1 MVDRKLYKTKLCV
14 LYQRG
19 HCRRQTC
26 SFAHGDAELR
36 RFSASFNG
44 RRDYRSSDLRDK
56 LDRRLSPPRRYSP
69 DGRGRHASHGYSPPR
84 FLRNRSF
91 FLDCGG
97 EVYHGTHFL
106 DFLNCR
112 DAILVLG
119 SHPQAG
125 AALLRL
131 DNNSARKHSKK
142 HPLDG
147 QSDFSGSLDISDGN
161 KDQVKDKKLTSSD
174 SKDALAVQLRQVQ
187 SEVDML
193 DDHKHQLEIYVEERI
208 QEADGLTSK
217 IEELEMQLCK
227 EKEECKRITSK
238 IKKFVKAQSRHL
250 RLQAELKRSQAR
262 VQKLGDQLASDAAR
276 SGANEEDSSI
286 NMMSDGETTGNL
298 VLSSW
303 TELQTNASPSRK
315 RQRIRMKADLDL
327 NQAPVNPTEG
337 EGFVTGT
344 ITSGKFSRWNIDHA
358 QYNNKKE
365 AVAEGN
371 GKNGFRPLANEDKAK
386 WEKNTYINIL
396 SGDKL
401 RISESG
407 PVLPSTSIAA
417 HAVDEV
423 ADTVEM
429 EEKFE
434 LVGASSTEVGKGVTF
449 EIPGL
454 PLPPLPP
461 PPPVPLGTYS
471 KYKGD
476 GEKVGVEGLDDEM
489 VDIV

>member
-84 FLRNRSF
+84 FLRNR
-91 FLDCGG
+91 
-97 EVYHGTHFL
+97 
-106 DFLNCR
+106 
-112 DAILVLG
+112 
-119 SHPQAG
+119 
-125 AALLRL
+125 
-131 DNNSARKHSKK
+131 SARKHSKK

-327 NQAPVNPTEG
+327 NQVNPTEG